1 MKINRFFLLLAVLLE
16 FSFTARAD
24 LAAIFTNTA
33 PARPSAIPRR
43 TSIVFIQCHG
53 LAPGDLSCYGQ
64 TNFQTP
70 NLDRLAA
77 GGIRFTNYF
86 GGSDSVTTTALLLNG
101 KDSGLLPGEANLAQ
115 RLNQGGYRTGL
126 IGEWTYDRE
135 PWRQGFEQFAGFF
148 TDLEAQNYYSKNIWR
163 YPHVLLNESNQIQD
177 KVLEHEMLYGNNGGK
192 NDQYL
197 PDVLVNATLNFIR
210 LCQPDKS
217 NHYRPF
223 FLLVNLP
230 APRTATTGADNFPV
244 PSDAPFTSESWPQ
257 AAKNR
262 AALITRLDSGIGRLF
277 EQLDKLKMTNN
288 VAIFFSSSSLPEKFA
303 DTNLNFLLP
312 KESFLA
318 ATNPVPALLP
328 MIAYWPGTIA
338 TGQVSKLQWTTA
350 DFAPTALQ
358 IAYMKPVT
366 NFTGISILQ
375 LLHDKPGTKTPVL
388 PASGGSREF

>member
-1 MKINRFFLLLAVLLE
+1 MKINRLLLLSVALLG
-16 FSFTARAD
+16 FSLAAHAD
-24 LAAIFTNTA
+24 LASILTNTVPTKA
-33 PARPSAIPRR
+33 SAIPRR

-77 GGIRFTNYF
+77 GGMRFTDYV
-86 GGSDSVTTTALLLNG
+86 GGSDSVATTALLLNG
-101 KDSGLLPGEANLAQ
+101 KDSGLMPDEANLVQ
-115 RLNQGGYRTGL
+115 RLKQSGYRTGL
-126 IGEWTYDRE
+126 IGEWTFDRE
-135 PWRQGFEQFAGFF
+135 PWRQGFDQFGGFF
-148 TDLEAQNYYSKNIWR
+148 TDLEAQDYYSKNIWR
-163 YPHVLLNESNQIQD
+163 YPHVLLNESNQVEGR
-177 KVLEHEMLYGNNGGK
+177 VLEHEMLYGNTGGK
-192 NDQYL
+192 NEQYL
-197 PDVLVNATLNFIR
+197 PDLLITATLNFIR
-210 LCQPDKS
+210 ISQPDKAS
-217 NHYRPF
+217 KYRPF

-312 KESFLA
+312 KGSFIA
-318 ATNPVPALLP
+318 ATNPVPTKLP
-328 MIAYWPGTIA
+328 MIAYWPGTVA

-358 IAYMKPVT
+358 IAYMQPVT
-366 NFTGISILQ
+366 NFTGHSILPI
-375 LLHDKPGTKTPVL
+375 LAKRPLGKPAGKKP
-388 PASGGSREF
+388 